1 MKIFNNNISKN
12 PKTILLNNKIGDLG
26 KGKYLPS
33 YSKEWKNIIY
43 SYNKNTLKNIPSNTI
58 NINKIIQSYF
68 NLYFQDPKFT
78 GSKKFVLFRRRRNLL
93 RRIYISNAEIKHTNN
108 KAIITLFNVNR
119 EKKNLQKKFLKIN
132 KKINNTLI
140 KRYLFLYKIN
150 ILKVYNILKKY
161 QDKHIFLS
169 DKINKNRFLQY
180 KLKYLNKFL
189 ILKNLY
195 LKKVWSIIMKN
206 YGKNYLTL
214 LRKYELIYSLNQW
227 KFNKLNFLPI
237 LTNIL
242 TNIMG
247 KKIQYNIVNLKSITF
262 HPDLFTQALAIKL
275 KKTKA
280 NSMKNMY
287 SILNRASLASSLP
300 SINFEENLL
309 NKFKDS
315 RLISHINNNNIEKT
329 LNVLYNNDR
338 SNNSNKDINK
348 NIFNS
353 IGYKN
358 MAGIRLEIK
367 GRLTKR
373 YRADRSIYILKWKG
387 GLKNRD
393 SSFQGLSS
401 VLYRGNT
408 KSNISYSLA
417 TDKRRVGSF
426 AVKGWIAG
434 K

>member
-1 MKIFNNNISKN
+1 MKVFNNNITKN
-12 PKTILLNNKIGDLG
+12 PKTILLNSKVGDLG

-33 YSKEWKNIIY
+33 FSKEWKNIIY
-43 SYNKNTLKNIPSNTI
+43 SYNKNTIKNVPSNTE

-68 NLYFQDPKFT
+68 NLYFQN
-78 GSKKFVLFRRRRNLL
+78 SKFVGSSRFLLFRKRRNLL
-93 RRIYISNAEIKHTNN
+93 RKIYISNAEIKHTNN
-108 KAIITLFNVNR
+108 KATITLFNINR
-119 EKKNLQKKFLKIN
+119 EKKNLQNKFIKIN

-161 QDKHIFLS
+161 QDKHVFLS
-169 DKINKNRFLQY
+169 DKINKSQFLQY
-180 KLKYLNKFL
+180 KFKYLNKFL

-206 YGKNYLTL
+206 YGKNYLRL
-214 LRKYELIYSLNQW
+214 LRKYELLYSLNQW
-227 KFNKLNFLPI
+227 KFSKLNFLP
-237 LTNIL
+237 LLSNIL
-242 TNIMG
+242 SKILG
-247 KKIQYNIVNLKSITF
+247 KKVEYNIVNLKSITL
-262 HPDLFTQALAIKL
+262 HTDLFTEALGIKI
-275 KKTKA
+275 KKMKGNPI
-280 NSMKNMY
+280 NSLY
-287 SILNRASLASSLP
+287 SILNRASLASSPAVQL
-300 SINFEENLL
+300 EENLL
-309 NKFKDS
+309 NKYKDS
-315 RLISHINNNNIEKT
+315 RVISHIDQNQTLEKS
-329 LNVLYNNDR
+329 LNVIHGNQN
-338 SNNSNKDINK
+338 INK

-367 GRLTKR
+367 GRLTRR
-373 YRADRSIYILKWKG
+373 YRADRAISALKWKG

-401 VLYRGNT
+401 VLFRGNT
-408 KSNISYSLA
+408 KSNVSYTLA
-417 TDKRRVGSF
+417 ANKRRVGSF